1 MELDAALNNY
11 KMTNILEIGLK
22 ILETLAATSIGAY
35 TAIKVAQ
42 IQYENKKK
50 KEDTFDLHDNTT
62 PEIKALC
69 KYIVD
74 YTGAIRSDFWIGH
87 NGVKTKSGFHM
98 RKLAMLTE
106 VVTEKTSATMHLYNE
121 SIPANTFERN
131 MIALQ
136 NSDKG
141 YIISFESE
149 VRDELATFIRSYGV
163 NTFVA
168 FKVYTDA
175 GDWEALFT
183 LGFAEEKRELTE
195 KEVARIRVLVNKMG
209 SLISNS
215 K

>member
-1 MELDAALNNY
+1 MELAAALNNY
-11 KMTNILEIGLK
+11 KMNNILEIGLK
-22 ILETLAATSIGAY
+22 VLETLAATSIGAY
-35 TAIKVAQ
+35 SAIKVAQ
-42 IQYENKKK
+42 IQYENKRK

-106 VVTEKTSATMHLYNE
+106 VITEKTSSTIHLYKE
-121 SIPANTFERN
+121 SIPASTFERN
-131 MIALQ
+131 MLDLQ
-136 NSDKG
+136 NSKNG
-141 YIISFESE
+141 YIVSFESQK
-149 VRDELATFIRSYGV
+149 RDELATFIRSYGV

-183 LGFAEEKRELTE
+183 LGFSEKERSLTE
-195 KEVARIRVLVNKMG
+195 EEVSRIRVLVNKMG